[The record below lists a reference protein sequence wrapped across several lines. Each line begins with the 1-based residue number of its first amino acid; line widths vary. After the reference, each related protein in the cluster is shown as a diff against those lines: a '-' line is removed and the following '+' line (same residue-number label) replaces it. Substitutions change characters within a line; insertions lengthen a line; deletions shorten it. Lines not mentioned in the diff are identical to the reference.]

1 VLQSIRDRAQG
12 WFATVVFGLLLIPFA
27 LWGVNWYV
35 RERSE
40 VVVAKVNGTKIRLQ
54 EYERAYQEQRRYL
67 QNLLSDP
74 SLLEGTFLKQQTID
88 KVVNDRLLASATERH
103 GLRIGDGDLVGAI
116 QLFPAFQQDGK
127 FVPQLYENR
136 LRDLGLSPTGF
147 EERMRVDLATEQLHQ
162 GVSDTNFVT
171 QAAVEVV
178 EKLKGQKRDV
188 VFATVAAEPLKSQIV
203 PTDAEIE
210 DYYQRNSARFMSPEM
225 VKLAYVELSAE
236 ELGKRVAVEEQALK
250 DYYESNKATYSTPEE
265 RSANHILVHVKEDA
279 KPEEVEAA
287 RKLAEGYL
295 NEAKAGKSFEDI
307 AMQNSDDVGSKAE
320 GGKTGFF
327 PRGVMAKEFDEA
339 AFSMQPGELRG
350 PVRTEFGWHVIRL
363 NEIKPASSKT
373 FEEARADVEAA
384 VRKEQA
390 EKKFFDLA
398 DQLSTLTYE
407 NSDSLEPAAKALE
420 LTVKETDFV
429 ARTGGQGLFGNPK
442 VLETAFSGEVV
453 TERLNSQPVE
463 ISPTHTIVMRLLEHK
478 PSALRALPEVR
489 TEVVTLVTAEIA
501 KRKAEERGKALLER
515 LVKGEEREA
524 LAQSEQLAWTE
535 VKGATRDDDTKLGRA
550 VGRLAFRIPY
560 ATPGEARYDG
570 LSLGTGDYV
579 IVGITGVSEPD
590 LSKPDEEKRKVERE
604 SLFANYANNDW
615 RDYLAALKADAK
627 ITTYT
632 DKL

>member
-1 VLQSIRDRAQG
+1 MLQSIRERAQG

-35 RERSE
+35 RDRSE
-40 VVVAKVNGTKIRLQ
+40 IVVAKVNGTKVRLQ
-54 EYERAYQEQRRYL
+54 EYERAYQEQRRYM
-67 QNLLSDP
+67 QTLLSDS
-74 SLLEGTFLKQQTID
+74 SLLDGKFLKQQTVD
-88 KVVNDRLLASATERH
+88 KLVNDRLLESATEHH

-171 QAAVEVV
+171 QAAIEAV
-178 EKLKGQKRDV
+178 EKLKGQRRDV

-225 VKLAYVELSAE
+225 VKLAYVELSAD
-236 ELGKRVAVEEQALK
+236 ELGKQVAVDEQALK
-250 DYYESNKATYSTPEE
+250 EHYENNKATYSTPEE
-265 RSANHILVHVKEDA
+265 RSANHILVHVKQDA

-295 NEAKAGKSFEDI
+295 NDAKAGKSFEEI

-327 PRGVMAKEFDEA
+327 PRGVMAREFEDA

-350 PVRTEFGWHVIRL
+350 PIRTEFGWHVIRL

-384 VRKEQA
+384 LRKEQA
-390 EKKFFDLA
+390 EKRFFDMA

-407 NSDSLEPAAKALE
+407 NSDSLEPAAKALG

-429 ARTGGQGLFGNPK
+429 ARTGGQGMFANPK
-442 VLETAFSGEVV
+442 VVEAAFSSEVI

-463 ISPTHTIVMRLLEHK
+463 IAPTHTVVMRLLEHK

-515 LVKGEEREA
+515 LAKGEKREA

-535 VKGATRDDDTKLGRA
+535 VTGATRDDDTKLSRA

-560 ATPGEARYDG
+560 TTPGEVRYDG

-579 IVGITGVSEPD
+579 IVGITGIAEPD

-615 RDYLAALKADAK
+615 RDYLAALKAEAK
-627 ITTYT
+627 VTTYT

>member
-103 GLRIGDGDLVGAI
+103 GLRIGDGDLIGAI

-225 VKLAYVELSAE
+225 AKLAYVELSAE

-265 RSANHILVHVKEDA
+265 RSANHILVHVKKDA

-295 NEAKAGKSFEDI
+295 NEAKSGKSFEDI

-407 NSDSLEPAAKALE
+407 NSDSLEPAAKALG

-535 VKGATRDDDTKLGRA
+535 VKGATRDDDTKLSRA

>member
-265 RSANHILVHVKEDA
+265 RSANHILVHVKKDA

-295 NEAKAGKSFEDI
+295 NEAKSGKSFEDI

-350 PVRTEFGWHVIRL
+350 PIRTEFGWHVIRL

-429 ARTGGQGLFGNPK
+429 ARTGGQGLFANPK

-489 TEVVTLVTAEIA
+489 TEVVTLVTAEMA

-524 LAQSEQLAWTE
+524 LARSEQLAWTE
-535 VKGATRDDDTKLGRA
+535 VKGATRDDDAKLSRA

-570 LSLGTGDYV
+570 VSLGTGDYV